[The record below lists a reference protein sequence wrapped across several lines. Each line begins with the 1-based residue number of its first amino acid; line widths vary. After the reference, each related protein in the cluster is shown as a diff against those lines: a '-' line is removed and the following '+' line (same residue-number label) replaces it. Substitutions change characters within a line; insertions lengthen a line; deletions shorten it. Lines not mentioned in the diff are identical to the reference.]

1 MASTDVRDNTVS
13 FAHKLASSQQ
23 FKVLFQDG
31 MQLVEDVAAYL
42 DGPGRQQSKALGRP
56 LALAYAAESMRL
68 TTRLMQIASWLL
80 VQKAVNDGEIADDE
94 AARGRQRLTTTSQGI
109 ASQASQFAQLPEE
122 LQEFT
127 AQSLRIHARI
137 VHLDAQVH
145 AKPVEAARPAAA
157 GVQAQFDILR
167 RAFPGQ
173 TSRRAGL

>member
-1 MASTDVRDNTVS
+1 MASTETRDNTVS
-13 FAHKLASSQQ
+13 FARRLASSQQ
-23 FKVLFQDG
+23 FRMLFEDG
-31 MQLVEDVAAYL
+31 MKLVEEVAAYL
-42 DGPGRQQSKALGRP
+42 DGPGRGQSKALARP

-80 VQKAVNDGEIADDE
+80 VQKAVNDGEIIDDE
-94 AARGRQRLTTTSQGI
+94 AARGRQRLTTASQGI

-145 AKPVEAARPAAA
+145 GLAAEPKPLAVA

-167 RAFPGQ
+167 RAFPAQGA
-173 TSRRAGL
+173 RIGG

>member
-1 MASTDVRDNTVS
+1 MASTETRDNTVS
-13 FAHKLASSQQ
+13 FAHRLASSQQ

-31 MQLVEDVAAYL
+31 MKLVEEVAAYL
-42 DGPGRQQSKALGRP
+42 DGPGRQQSKALPRP

-94 AARGRQRLTTTSQGI
+94 AARGRQRLTTGSQGI
-109 ASQASQFAQLPEE
+109 ASQASQFAQLPED

-127 AQSLRIHARI
+127 AQSLRVHARI

-145 AKPVEAARPAAA
+145 AASVDLPRPVVT
-157 GVQAQFDILR
+157 GVQSQFDMLR
-167 RAFPGQ
+167 RAFP
-173 TSRRAGL
+173 AGVGRVGL